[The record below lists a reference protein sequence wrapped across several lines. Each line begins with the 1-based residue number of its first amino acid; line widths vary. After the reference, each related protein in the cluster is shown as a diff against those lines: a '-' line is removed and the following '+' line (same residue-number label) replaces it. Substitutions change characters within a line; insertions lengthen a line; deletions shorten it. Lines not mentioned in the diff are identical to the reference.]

1 MARALQ
7 QVIVYAIVVVT
18 ALINAGVAGAFT
30 TAVADGPFQSS
41 YPAAIQTLA
50 TEMQDLDG
58 SGPDSRADRGGTACD
73 GLCAVTVVP
82 CGAACS
88 LIAATAAKTA
98 GLSIYGLLKFPVTA
112 RFSRGLDHDLDPGPP
127 KTGA

>member
-7 QVIVYAIVVVT
+7 HVIVYTIVVVT

-30 TAVADGPFQSS
+30 TGVADGPFQSP

-50 TEMQDLDG
+50 LEA
-58 SGPDSRADRGGTACD
+58 PDPDPSADRGGISCD

-88 LIAATAAKTA
+88 LIAATDAKTA
-98 GLSIYGLLKFPVTA
+98 GLSIYGLLRFPVTA
-112 RFSRGLDHDLDPGPP
+112 RFLRGLDHDLDPGPP